1 MRLLLPPDAGMAVGG
16 GGGQPDGSVA
26 TLPTV
31 TPPMTET
38 TELGIAERL
47 RKVVLQLSSVWSC
60 GGWSGRPPGGAE
72 KARARGLAP
81 TVSNSLCSQ
90 R

>member
-1 MRLLLPPDAGMAVGG
+1 MRLLLPPDVGMAVGG

-31 TPPMTET
+31 TPPMTSPH
-38 TELGIAERL
+38 
-47 RKVVLQLSSVWSC
+47 SSRRC
-60 GGWSGRPPGGAE
+60 SGRPPGGAE